1 MEDTMSLA
9 TARAV
14 CLGLIGGTMAVLF
27 YTQGLVVWAGFIA
40 WASFLESGGDGAA
53 LKKTIT
59 GNLIGA
65 VVGWVAL
72 VVMLYLTIPVG
83 TWLWMPRTGFTLALA
98 LLVLALAANMMRM
111 ASIPSALYGFA
122 AVLGVSAA
130 AVPAWVSGQRLIAL
144 RQYNPVVATI
154 LSMVGGAL
162 CAYVADKLAARL
174 AKT

>member
-1 MEDTMSLA
+1 MSVA
-9 TARAV
+9 TVRAV
-14 CLGLIGGTMAVLF
+14 CLGLVGGIMAVLF
-27 YTQGLVVWAGFIA
+27 YTQGLVVWAAFIA
-40 WASFLESGGDGAA
+40 WANLLDSGGDGAA

-59 GNLIGA
+59 GNLLGA

-83 TWLWMPRTGFTLALA
+83 TWLWMPRTGLTLAMA
-98 LLVLALAANMMRM
+98 LLVLALVANLMRIV
-111 ASIPSALYGFA
+111 SIPSALYGFA
-122 AVLGVSAA
+122 SVLGVSAA

-162 CAYVADKLAARL
+162 CAYLANKLANRL
-174 AKT
+174 AKS